1 MSEKYQIMSNQ
12 LGESDKGRVDIVPT
26 TKERERLRSLAA
38 EFSEIAQS
46 DEIKERKAGWKA
58 VRDLKPIRP
67 MVLFETL
74 TISGFIDK
82 DSFECENEYL
92 RNVEHT
98 FLEVLKHYHT
108 VGDDIVFDNYF
119 QLAWRTAKSD
129 WGVRILEHHAD
140 DSMAYMSNFPI
151 KEPADLAKLKKRTF
165 SVDRERTLGF
175 KDTLEDIFGDIL
187 PVRVGNIDKFF
198 PDMGFNPFCGNNA
211 PLLTMDVF
219 KMMGYESMSFW
230 AFDNEKEFRQLLDFL
245 LDDNI
250 SYIDWM
256 EDEGL
261 LTLNTDSQFA
271 GPSGYGYV
279 SCLPEADGNPASIKD
294 CWTWCESQEGNIFS
308 PKMFAE
314 FFLPYLA
321 EYANRFGLVT
331 YGCCEPV
338 DDRIEHVIK
347 AIPKLRTV
355 SVSGWNNFEKV
366 AELLGKDYVYCS
378 KAMPTFISGKLPD
391 WDGAKKEAERIWK
404 AAKDQPVEF
413 VFRDVYDLDGDLSR
427 MARWVDM
434 MKRIVGIK

>member
-12 LGESDKGRVDIVPT
+12 LAVSETGRVDIVPT
-26 TKERERLRSLAA
+26 TKERDRLRSLAA
-38 EFSEIAQS
+38 EFSEIARS
-46 DEIKERKAGWKA
+46 DIIKERKTGWKA
-58 VRDLKPIRP
+58 VRDLKPVKP

-74 TISGFIDK
+74 TVSGFIGPDE
-82 DSFECENEYL
+82 FECENEYL

-98 FLEVLKHYHT
+98 FLEALKHFHT
-108 VGDDIVFDNYF
+108 IGDDIVFDNYF

-129 WGVRILEHHAD
+129 WGVKIVEHHAD

-151 KEPADLAKLKKRTF
+151 KEPRDLEKLKKRTF

-175 KDTLEDIFGDIL
+175 RDTLEDVFGDIL
-187 PVRVGNIDKFF
+187 DIRVGNVDKFF

-230 AFDNEKEFRQLLDFL
+230 AYDNENEFRVLLDFL
-245 LDDNI
+245 LDDNNR
-250 SYIDWM
+250 YIDWL
-256 EDEGL
+256 EEEGL
-261 LTLNTDSQFA
+261 LILNTDSQFA

-279 SCLPEADGNPASIKD
+279 SDLPEADGKPALIKD

-308 PKMFAE
+308 PGMFAE
-314 FFLPYLA
+314 LFLPYLA
-321 EYANRFGLVT
+321 SYTNRFGLVS

-338 DDRIEHVIK
+338 DDRLEYIKK

-366 AELLGKDYVYCS
+366 AEELGKDYVYCS
-378 KAMPTFISGKLPD
+378 KAKPTYISGKLPD
-391 WDGAKKEAERIWK
+391 WDGAREEVERTWK
-404 AAKDQPVEF
+404 AAKDQPLEF
-413 VFRDVYDLDGDLSR
+413 VVRDVYDVDCDLGR
-427 MARWVDM
+427 IARWVEM
-434 MKRIVGIK
+434 AKRIVGTA